1 MDSAITA
8 PPLNSFLADAVT
20 GRAVID
26 RLWSILDARKRVL
39 VWGPRAGA
47 IELAEDLLLLW
58 PGDGPAVGV
67 NATGLMTRTRQD
79 GQDSDWV
86 QWVDLTP
93 SALLEQVMA
102 RTPAGIVV
110 TYLGPALQP
119 VLPRLLDG
127 PWGFATAVAAAT
139 AAEALEKVR
148 ALDPGAAARFE
159 VLVAVAEQGTSTFIA
174 EVTQRAQEAFVP
186 AARLVSG
193 AYVMAPAP

>member
-8 PPLNSFLADAVT
+8 PPLHTFLADAVT

-26 RLWSILDARKRVL
+26 RLWTVLEARRRVL

-67 NATGLMTRTRQD
+67 NPGGLMTRTRQD

-93 SALLEQVMA
+93 VALLEQVMQRA
-102 RTPAGIVV
+102 PTGIVI
-110 TYLGPALQP
+110 TYLNPAVQA
-119 VLPRLLDG
+119 VLPRLLSG
-127 PWGFATAVAAAT
+127 PWGFATAVSAPS
-139 AAEALEKVR
+139 AEAALAQVR
-148 ALDPGAAARFE
+148 ALCEPAADAFD
-159 VLVAVAEQGTSTFIA
+159 VLVGISEQGTSTFITEVA
-174 EVTQRAQEAFVP
+174 ELKLGAFVP

-193 AYVMAPAP
+193 AYVTA